1 MFETRE
7 GGGCK
12 DESVLGGSAHEQ
24 VDVKPVRTERSVEGW
39 SELPLNEAFVARE
52 IKLRRNCT

>member
-1 MFETRE
+1 MFESGE
-7 GGGCK
+7 GGSRK
-12 DESVLGGSAHEQ
+12 DESVLSASAHEQ

-52 IKLRRNCT
+52 IKLGRN